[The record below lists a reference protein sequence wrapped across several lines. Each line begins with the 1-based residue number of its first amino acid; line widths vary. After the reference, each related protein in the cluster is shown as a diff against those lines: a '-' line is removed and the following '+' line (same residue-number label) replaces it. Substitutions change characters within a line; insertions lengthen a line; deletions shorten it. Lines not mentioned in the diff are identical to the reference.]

1 MKKWQRYS
9 LYTLTAL
16 AVAVA
21 AAGCQLSRNIGALPD
36 ETRFASL
43 DYYRDGRFHN
53 LYDELVFYPE
63 KAAGKGGWRRYS
75 GYAPAAP
82 LPMAALD
89 GGSFAQAEPFAY
101 YWLGHSSAILELD
114 GKRLIIDPVLDN
126 AAPLNLPFVVPRFQ
140 AAPITRNALPAA
152 DIVLITHDHYDH
164 LEAATIRRL
173 AKPTA
178 GAIPHFVAPLG
189 VGARLQ
195 SWGVPSENITEL
207 GWGDSA
213 TVAGLTFHAET
224 ALHYSARWRNDRNK
238 TLWASF
244 VIEGAGKRL
253 FWSGDSGYGRHFAE
267 IGKKYAGFD
276 LAFIEIDAA
285 NPGWPNTHMF
295 PEQAVQAALDLGAA
309 RMLPIHWGV
318 FSLGRNPWNESIK
331 RTNAAAQRAGL
342 PLDVPKMGEKYQP
355 HRFQNDHW
363 WQNPAL
369 LQSGQ

>member
-16 AVAVA
+16 VIAAA
-21 AAGCQLSRNIGALPD
+21 AAGCQVYRNIGALPD
-36 ETRFASL
+36 EARFAQL

-53 LYDELVFYPE
+53 LYDELVFYPGQASGE
-63 KAAGKGGWRRYS
+63 GGWLRHHAYT
-75 GYAPAAP
+75 PAAR
-82 LPMAALD
+82 LPMVALD
-89 GGSFAQAEPFAY
+89 QNSFRQAEDFAY
-101 YWLGHSSAILELD
+101 YWLGHGSAILELG

-126 AAPLNLPFVVPRFQ
+126 AAPLNLPFIVPRFQ
-140 AAPITRNALPAA
+140 AAPIARNALPAA

-164 LEAATIRRL
+164 LEAATIRHL
-173 AKPTA
+173 ADNVA
-178 GAIPHFVAPLG
+178 HFVTPLG

-195 SWGVPSENITEL
+195 SWGVAAEKITEL
-207 GWGDSA
+207 GWGEAADID
-213 TVAGLTFHAET
+213 GLTLHAET
-224 ALHYSARWRNDRNK
+224 ALHYSSRWRNDRDK

-253 FWSGDSGYGRHFAE
+253 FWSGDSGYGQHFAD
-267 IGKKYAGFD
+267 IGAKHRRFD

-295 PEQAVQAALDLGAA
+295 PEQAVQAALDLNAE

-318 FSLGRNPWNESIK
+318 FSLGRNHWNDSIK
-331 RTNAAAQRAGL
+331 RAHQSAAEKNL

-355 HRFQNDHW
+355 PHFQNDHW

-369 LQSGQ
+369 LRDGQ

>member
-1 MKKWQRYS
+1 MKKWHRYS

-16 AVAVA
+16 AVTAAVV
-21 AAGCQLSRNIGALPD
+21 GCQLYRNIGALPD
-36 ETRFASL
+36 EARFARL

-63 KAAGKGGWRRYS
+63 QASGKGGWLRHS

-82 LPMAALD
+82 LPMRMLGKSD
-89 GGSFAQAEPFAY
+89 FAQAEDFAY
-101 YWLGHSSAILELD
+101 YWLGHSSAILEL
-114 GKRLIIDPVLDN
+114 GGQRLLIDPVFDN
-126 AAPLNLPFVVPRFQ
+126 AAPIALPFVVPRFQ
-140 AAPITRNALPAA
+140 AAPIARQQLPAA

-164 LEAATIRRL
+164 LEAATIRHL
-173 AKPTA
+173 AKQA
-178 GAIPHFVAPLG
+178 AVPHFVAPLG
-189 VGARLQ
+189 VGTRLQ

-207 GWGDSA
+207 GWGDS
-213 TVAGLTFHAET
+213 VGIGGLTFHAET
-224 ALHYSARWRNDRNK
+224 ALHYSARWRNDRDK

-267 IGKKYAGFD
+267 IGRKYRRFD

-295 PEQAVQAALDLGAA
+295 PEQAVQAALDLNAA

-318 FSLGRNPWNESIK
+318 FSLGRTPWNDSIN
-331 RTNAAAQRAGL
+331 RTAQTAQAHKL

-355 HRFQNDHW
+355 QPFQNDNW
-363 WQNPAL
+363 WRNPAL
-369 LQSGQ
+369 LKDGQ